1 MRSAVGTVSRSRR
14 PPRVQITIPQ
24 NPQVDHITLFAVQ
37 GSLGLDYIAARDV
50 HRHIYAVRCRFRPV
64 GSGLQQQEEQKVQ

>member
-1 MRSAVGTVSRSRR
+1 MRSAAGAVPRSRR
-14 PPRVQITIPQ
+14 SPRVQITIPQ

-50 HRHIYAVRCRFRPV
+50 HRHIYAVCRRLRSV
-64 GSGLQQQEEQKVQ
+64 RSGL